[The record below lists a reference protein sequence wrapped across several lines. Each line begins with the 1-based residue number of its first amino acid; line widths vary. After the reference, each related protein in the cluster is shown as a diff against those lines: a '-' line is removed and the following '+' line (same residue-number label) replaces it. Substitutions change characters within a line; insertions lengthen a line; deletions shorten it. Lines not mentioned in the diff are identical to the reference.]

1 MRYILQYI
9 QYTTLLFGHKKGNP
23 AMCNNKDGP
32 RGQVKQAK
40 DRQIACDTFT
50 CGT

>member
-23 AMCNNKDGP
+23 AMCNNMDRSWGHYAKWNNLD
-32 RGQVKQAK
+32 RG
-40 DRQIACDTFT
+40 R
-50 CGT
+50 